1 MQARG
6 EERVWRIW
14 VNAEDRVVSFHQESG
29 FQMLEFR
36 SWEYF
41 QAAIDQYHPAAVP
54 LSVRNRESETEI
66 LRKIRLTNQ

>member
-1 MQARG
+1 MEDGICRSGEGTALQARG

-41 QAAIDQYHPAAVP
+41 QAAIDQYTQQ
-54 LSVRNRESETEI
+54 RYRY
-66 LRKIRLTNQ
+66 Q